1 MSEDRTFSNPLYR
14 LYTEYVGEPRS
25 KKDVYGYWVLLVGYF
40 FAALGILIFLFGPT
54 TQGAGGFF
62 IFREAAYVLTALG
75 LPFGLL
81 GIVLMLPVRRTGI
94 VTAILGVLISGGA
107 VYLFTTLY
115 PNQWALAASGMVW
128 IDVATYAVG
137 VAFVA
142 GVAALVPVVTGERS
156 ALVETPSPEA
166 EEGQP
171 SIMLGETARE
181 GVYAVFQS
189 ETANWEWRLIDE
201 EAIAD
206 GGGAFASRIET
217 EDAVER
223 TQAHIEDAGLLEI
236 NTAAFRLYEYDG
248 EDWHWL
254 LVDDDGAVVARGE
267 RSYDQRED
275 AEASVSQFKEYG
287 PDADM
292 LTVEGA
298 AFDYYKEG
306 GRWRWRL
313 LDEDRTELLRG
324 PGRYEVLEGAHAT
337 TDRIAGQVDG
347 ANIIDIDPYGV
358 ELYDEDQEW
367 GWRLLAEDEAIATSQ
382 GRFESRSAVEN
393 AAHDVLEEIEFAAI
407 RDTSQPGYEITEQHV
422 GGWEWRL
429 LTPGSEVI
437 ARSHESAMEPG
448 TAESSATEFR
458 KHAMTADAFFIEESV
473 FEAFPRDDQWYW
485 RMVDEERTPIAVG
498 QTAYPDRESAEEAI
512 DEIRSVAPA
521 ADLIEFEKA
530 AFQIYEAGDGDWR
543 WRLIDEDG
551 DVLADSGEDYFSRN
565 EAATAMNTVKE
576 YAPDADLIEIET
588 AAFEF
593 YQNEDGEWF
602 WRLIDETGEL
612 LARSGEG
619 YPSRQATKQS
629 MNRLVDGA
637 AEAPRR
643 EMASPGFQVYTDE
656 DEDWAWRFVT
666 VDNRIIADG
675 TSTHATRDQAMTAV
689 EGIREPADSGEIT
702 VVEDLLVDL
711 VERDEEWQ
719 WRVLDADRQ
728 RIAKGV
734 RTYPSKDETLGAVN
748 SIMDE
753 AAETIVFDIEGAAF
767 KLTSTESRTGF
778 ALIDEEHQVLGE
790 SAETFAEPD
799 NARTAIER
807 VRQAAPDAD
816 AIEFEEAAFEVY
828 QDEAGWRWRLIDE
841 RHRVIAG
848 AADPS
853 ETRETARKEVQTVV
867 GMVTE
872 ASILEIDTSAFELH
886 EDDGRWYWQLIDEN
900 GQTLGRSLGDYPTRE
915 SAREAMMAFKELGA
929 DARIAVAEYE

>member
-14 LYTEYVGEPRS
+14 LYTQYVGEPRS
-25 KKDVYGYWVLLVGYF
+25 KKDVYGYWVLLVGYLL
-40 FAALGILIFLFGPT
+40 ALLGILTFLFGPT
-54 TQGAGGFF
+54 TQIDPGAFL
-62 IFREAAYVLTALG
+62 FRKIAYTLVALG

-81 GIVLMLPVRRTGI
+81 GIVLMLPVRGWGI
-94 VTAILGVLISGGA
+94 VTAVIGVLVSVGA

-115 PNQWALAASGMVW
+115 PESWALTASGLVW
-128 IDVATYAVG
+128 IDVAVYALGVG
-137 VAFVA
+137 LVAA
-142 GVAALVPVVTGERS
+142 VAALVPVVTGERS

-171 SIMLGETARE
+171 EIMLGETDRD

-201 EAIAD
+201 EAVAD
-206 GGGAFASRIET
+206 GGDVFASRIET

-223 TQAHIEDAGLLEI
+223 TRNNIEDAGLLEI
-236 NTAAFRLYEYDG
+236 NHPAFRLHEF
-248 EDWHWL
+248 EDAEWHWL
-254 LVDDDGAVVARGE
+254 LVDADGAVVARGQQSFGE
-267 RSYDQRED
+267 RED

-287 PDADM
+287 PDASM

-298 AFDYYKEG
+298 AFDYFREG
-306 GRWRWRL
+306 DRWRWRL
-313 LDEDRTELLRG
+313 LDEDRSVLLEG
-324 PGRYEVLEGAHAT
+324 PDRYEDVGAARSV
-337 TDRIAGQVDG
+337 TDRIAAEAGDAG
-347 ANIIDIDPYGV
+347 IIDMDPFAI
-358 ELYDEDQEW
+358 ELFDEAGDW
-367 GWRLLAEDEAIATSQ
+367 RWRLLENEEPIATSE
-382 GRFESRSAVEN
+382 GAYESRGAVEN
-393 AAHDVLEEIEFAAI
+393 AAHDVIDEFEYAAV
-407 RDTSQPGYEITEQHV
+407 RDTTSPGYEITEQQV
-422 GGWEWRL
+422 GDWEWRL
-429 LTPGSEVI
+429 LTSGSEVV
-437 ARSHESAMEPG
+437 ARTHEPALDPG
-448 TAESSATEFR
+448 TAEETARAFR
-458 KHAMTADAFFIEESV
+458 DGAMSADAFVLEEAT
-473 FEAFPRDDQWYW
+473 FETFPKNGEWYW
-485 RMVDEERTPIAVG
+485 RMVDESRTPIAVG
-498 QTAYPDRESAEEAI
+498 ETAYDDEEAAESAVT
-512 DEIRSVAPA
+512 EIRELAPS
-521 ADLIEFEKA
+521 ADLIEFEQA

-565 EAATAMNTVKE
+565 EAASAMTTVKE
-576 YAPDADLIEIET
+576 NAPDADLIEIET

-593 YQNEDGEWF
+593 YQDETGEWF

-619 YPSRQATKQS
+619 YPSRQATKRS

-637 AEAPRR
+637 SDAPAR

-656 DEDWAWRFVT
+656 DDDWAWRFVT

-702 VVEDLLVDL
+702 VVEELLVDL
-711 VERDEEWQ
+711 LERDEEWR

-728 RIAKGV
+728 RIANGV
-734 RTYPSKDETLGAVN
+734 RTYPSKEEALGMVN
-748 SIMDE
+748 DIMNN

-767 KLTSTESRTGF
+767 KLESTDDRTGF
-778 ALIDEEHQVLGE
+778 ALIDEEHEVLGA
-790 SAETFAEPD
+790 SAERFAESD

-807 VRQAAPDAD
+807 VRQSAPDAG

-828 QDEAGWRWRLIDE
+828 QDEVGWRWRLIDE

-853 ETRETARKEVQTVV
+853 DTRETARKEVQTVV

-900 GQTLGRSLGDYPTRE
+900 GQTLGRSLGDFPTRE
-915 SAREAMMAFKELGA
+915 TAREAMMAFKELGA
-929 DARIAVAEYE
+929 DARVAVAEYE